1 MSSLEPTPLQD
12 VKRKAWRSSELALD
26 DQADAAKKI
35 EPLPGGA
42 QLIPPRIQEPVHS
55 HPPRLHVHSSSVPA
69 WTQLSE
75 SDPAL
80 DLIRAI
86 KEELKKFDQPSPH

>member
-35 EPLPGGA
+35 ETLPGGA
-42 QLIPPRIQEPVHS
+42 QLIPPWIQEPVHS
-55 HPPRLHVHSSSVPA
+55 HPPRLHVHSSGTS
-69 WTQLSE
+69 
-75 SDPAL
+75 
-80 DLIRAI
+80 
-86 KEELKKFDQPSPH
+86 